1 MEKTQTNSARA
12 SGRINGDLTPLA
24 ADGASFSLDYLSPAA
39 FPLHQARC
47 EGRLLGAIAFGAQAP
62 RDAPTQCPFAW
73 VDMPLFDNGS
83 LFEVW
88 TSTQPV
94 VRDHA
99 DGIAAARN
107 ADMLFG
113 CLRVKLDCKLDAA
126 SYLAYSRIF
135 DFIDRRGYPHLLRAW
150 NYIPQINAMDDGL
163 ERYVRFNVGRHDAF
177 SAKGRVIGT
186 NTPAASALGSRGDYL
201 IVYFLAAKQAGQLV
215 ENPRQT
221 SAFNYPVQYGPRS
234 PTFARAM
241 LVKSGGEHQLFVS
254 GTSSVV
260 GHATLHAGNAAA
272 QTRET
277 IANVRAVIANARLA
291 GYDVLSHAQRLMLK
305 AYVRRPE
312 DLTAVRGC
320 LTAAFGATC
329 TIAYLQADIC
339 RADLLL
345 EVEGVCLNE
354 AAQST

>member
-1 MEKTQTNSARA
+1 
-12 SGRINGDLTPLA
+12 
-24 ADGASFSLDYLSPAA
+24 
-39 FPLHQARC
+39 
-47 EGRLLGAIAFGAQAP
+47 
-62 RDAPTQCPFAW
+62 
-73 VDMPLFDNGS
+73 MPLFDNGS

-94 VRDHA
+94 VRDNA

-113 CLRVKLDCKLDAA
+113 CLCVKLDCKLDAA

-150 NYIPQINAMDDGL
+150 NYIPQINEIDDGL
-163 ERYVRFNVGRHDAF
+163 ERYVCFNVGRHDAF

-186 NTPAASALGSRGDYL
+186 NTPAASALGSRGNYL

-260 GHATLHAGNAAA
+260 GHATLHADNVAA